1 MRELLYEAAKHYR
14 RGKALADRGDAR
26 GAAVAFEDAL
36 RELQAVRPQRMRDV
50 LLAQV
55 YLSRHQLD
63 LDAGQSPADLRLGY
77 AYARTTAEP
86 NVRALAERLW
96 RAAVAS
102 GRHRAPARTKG
113 PERPRP
119 DAPERS
125 DRERER
131 RGGRDRRG
139 SGRTA
144 GGAPAAGARAGDG
157 AGAERA
163 GSETA
168 GGRGGADLD

>member
-14 RGKALADRGDAR
+14 RGKAMAYRGDAR

-63 LDAGQSPADLRLGY
+63 VDARQSPTDLRLGY

-102 GRHRAPARTKG
+102 GRHRAPVRSKG
-113 PERPRP
+113 APRGERPR
-119 DAPERS
+119 DGRS
-125 DRERER
+125 DREKRS
-131 RGGRDRRG
+131 GHDRRG
-139 SGRTA
+139 RGAQDA
-144 GGAPAAGARAGDG
+144 GGARTAEGAPATGATATGAAPGRAT
-157 AGAERA
+157 ERDEP
-163 GSETA
+163 S
-168 GGRGGADLD
+168 LD